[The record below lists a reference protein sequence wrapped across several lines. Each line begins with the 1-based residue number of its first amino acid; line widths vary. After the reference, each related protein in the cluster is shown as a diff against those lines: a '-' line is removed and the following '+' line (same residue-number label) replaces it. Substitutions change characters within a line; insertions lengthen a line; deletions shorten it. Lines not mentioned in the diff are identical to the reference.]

1 MQSVL
6 SFNRR
11 KKSYSTKGLCALFRI
26 RERSKRKAH
35 VKIKPKERLNVMAA
49 IKGKSKLKSLL
60 SKIFR
65 NLDNED
71 TADLVNNVVILQHL
85 KGKSVEQV
93 IAELRK
99 EKVDAEKNKDK
110 NYYRKQKNWG
120 KKGSEKKKLG
130 EKTPEFY

>member
-1 MQSVL
+1 MFVC
-6 SFNRR
+6 FNRR

-65 NLDNED
+65 NIMKNVRRS
-71 TADLVNNVVILQHL
+71 LVNKGQNKQQISRNRQGIQQYFLRL
-85 KGKSVEQV
+85 KV
-93 IAELRK
+93 
-99 EKVDAEKNKDK
+99 
-110 NYYRKQKNWG
+110 
-120 KKGSEKKKLG
+120 
-130 EKTPEFY
+130 

>member
-1 MQSVL
+1 M
-6 SFNRR
+6 
-11 KKSYSTKGLCALFRI
+11 
-26 RERSKRKAH
+26 
-35 VKIKPKERLNVMAA
+35 
-49 IKGKSKLKSLL
+49 
-60 SKIFR
+60 
-65 NLDNED
+65 
-71 TADLVNNVVILQHL
+71 
-85 KGKSVEQV
+85 

>member
-1 MQSVL
+1 
-6 SFNRR
+6 
-11 KKSYSTKGLCALFRI
+11 
-26 RERSKRKAH
+26 
-35 VKIKPKERLNVMAA
+35 MAA

-99 EKVDAEKNKDK
+99 EKVDAEKNKDIVL
-110 NYYRKQKNWG
+110 NRFCVQRGAYVCELFFN
-120 KKGSEKKKLG
+120 
-130 EKTPEFY
+130 